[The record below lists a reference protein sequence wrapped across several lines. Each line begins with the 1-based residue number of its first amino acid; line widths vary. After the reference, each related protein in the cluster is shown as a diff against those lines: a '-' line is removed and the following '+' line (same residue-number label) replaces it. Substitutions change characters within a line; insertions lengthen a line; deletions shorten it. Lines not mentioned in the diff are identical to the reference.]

1 MERSRGGRAP
11 ARIGDHE
18 ERAVR
23 EAIRRLRARSERIG
37 VAIAALEELAEVRAA
52 RKGPP
57 RPALFV
63 VRGRA
68 AG

>member
-1 MERSRGGRAP
+1 MERARA
-11 ARIGDHE
+11 AAALDRNGDAD
-18 ERAVR
+18 ERALRDV
-23 EAIRRLRARSERIG
+23 IGRLRARSERIG
-37 VAIAALEELAEVRAA
+37 RAIAALEELAQQGAAA
-52 RKGPP
+52 RRPP